1 MKIEEIIL
9 QISARI
15 RAIRKEQKLTQREFA
30 DIFGISQSSYSAYE
44 NGSTIPTVEFLIKV
58 AQKYNISMDY
68 LTGLSIS
75 KKGMQA
81 DEDNKLLQKTIVD
94 PIIETGGNEK
104 ELLQAYIRQIRDE
117 QSKANEASETAVAQI
132 MKIINEKYP
141 ENK

>member
-81 DEDNKLLQKTIVD
+81 DDDNKLLQKTIVD

-132 MKIINEKYP
+132 MKIIQEKYP
-141 ENK
+141 EE